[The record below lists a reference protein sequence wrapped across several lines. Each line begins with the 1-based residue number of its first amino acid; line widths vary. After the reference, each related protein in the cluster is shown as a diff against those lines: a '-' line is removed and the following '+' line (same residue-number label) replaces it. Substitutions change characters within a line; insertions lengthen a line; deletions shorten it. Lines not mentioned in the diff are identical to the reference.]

1 MILYV
6 RNWFLT
12 IKMIK
17 KFHNAIFTDDDKLFL
32 DGDCVN
38 VTISADEMDVLG
50 IDLNINLDDVDFNK
64 NRPETIIHVRLMV

>member
-17 KFHNAIFTDDDKLFL
+17 KFQNALFTDDDKLFL

-38 VTISADEMDVLG
+38 VTISADQMDVLG
-50 IDLNINLDDVDFNK
+50 IDININLDDVDFNK
-64 NRPETIIHVRLMV
+64 NGPETIIHVRLMV

>member
-17 KFHNAIFTDDDKLFL
+17 KFHNALFTDDDKLFL
-32 DGDCVN
+32 DADCVN
-38 VTISADEMDVLG
+38 VTISADEMDVLS